1 MNPSDHDER
10 ELADSDT
17 DHIGHGVVDEAAGD
31 EGIDDPQAD
40 EIETPSL

>member
-1 MNPSDHDER
+1 MNSNDHDEQ
-10 ELADSDT
+10 EFADNDT

-40 EIETPSL
+40 ETEVPSL